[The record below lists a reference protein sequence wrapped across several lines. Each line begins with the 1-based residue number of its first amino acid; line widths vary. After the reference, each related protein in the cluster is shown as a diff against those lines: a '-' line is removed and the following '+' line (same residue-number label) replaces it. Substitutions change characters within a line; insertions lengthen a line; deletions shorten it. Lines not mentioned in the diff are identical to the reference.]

1 MIMDLRTGDISYT
14 DDKGNLID
22 VTAKLKER
30 LNYVESDLNNINI
43 NSMIM
48 RGNISLLLDE
58 LSYIVKNNDFLENNL
73 KEAIDKLENVENE
86 VKNSDKLIKDIEALK
101 KRVQESNKLVTT
113 LSKSVSKKTTE
124 INKTIKTIEREI
136 ISTLPVQRDNISM
149 VAKSYYNI
157 KSVDLTART
166 KISKTAFNNFK
177 KKYERFL
184 TNVKTY
190 IRNF

>member
-1 MIMDLRTGDISYT
+1 MDLRTGDISYT
-14 DDKGNLID
+14 DSKGNLID

-48 RGNISLLLDE
+48 KGNISLLLDE
-58 LSYIVKNNDFLENNL
+58 LSYIVRNNNFLEDNL
-73 KEAIDKLENVENE
+73 KEAIDKLENIENE
-86 VKNSDKLIKDIEALK
+86 VRHSDKLIKDIEDLK

-113 LSKSVSKKTTE
+113 LSRSVSKKTTE
-124 INKTIKTIEREI
+124 INDTIKTIEREI
-136 ISTLPVQRDNISM
+136 INTLPVQRDNISM

-166 KISKTAFNNFK
+166 KVSKTAFKNFK
-177 KKYERFL
+177 NKYEKFL

-190 IRNF
+190 IKNF